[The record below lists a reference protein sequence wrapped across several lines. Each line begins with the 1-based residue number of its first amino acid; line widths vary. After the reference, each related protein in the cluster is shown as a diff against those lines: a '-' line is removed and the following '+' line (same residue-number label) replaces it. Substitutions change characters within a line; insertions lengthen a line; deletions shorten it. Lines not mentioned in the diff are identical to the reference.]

1 MIDTSM
7 EIDTS
12 DSTPVAKPSMPVM
25 PENIWLDIFGY
36 LALEE
41 KFKVSST
48 CRTWYRILADPSL
61 YTHITLDRMEF
72 NTLVLCMHQLC
83 RLAPRIRSFRISNC
97 YSSFISKT
105 TVPVQNTA
113 IMHHFPPLPG
123 MHSLYSRITSL
134 TLPRRREEYRK
145 LGFTLHQEFSRAL
158 VVLMEQSQESIK
170 RLEIQDNFLD
180 LEMTELI
187 FCIVRYGR
195 HLEHLLYDNN
205 NDGGFVAP
213 EIVSAITAA
222 CPNIQSFCGKHAISD
237 TVLRRMITGWEDLK
251 FVTLAPYQSATMG
264 TKAVSL
270 EGLWSLLECSKVERL
285 ELLDL
290 DCISNENVRTLMCR
304 VKNLQSMA
312 LNPAATSPT
321 APHPVVSSSHPFAHL
336 ASRFPSL
343 TDPQSS
349 SPSAR
354 ALPGASVRHLALTKY
369 TSTPLTLPGF
379 GALLKLFP
387 NLESLRFTT
396 NFFTY
401 DHQFQGL
408 TKDIYEEE
416 IILVE
421 NMIREEM
428 SDRWPSS
435 SSSPDRASA
444 SWIGDWHASVTEEQR
459 LRVNIMRPP
468 PV

>member
-1 MIDTSM
+1 MT
-7 EIDTS
+7 
-12 DSTPVAKPSMPVM
+12 DSRMDVNTPVVAKPSIPVM
-25 PENIWLDIFGY
+25 PENIWLDIFSY

-48 CRTWYRILADPSL
+48 CRTWHRILADPSL
-61 YTHITLDRMEF
+61 YTHISLDCMEF
-72 NTLVLCMHQLC
+72 NTLVLCMHQIC
-83 RLAPRIRSFRISNC
+83 RLAPRVRSLRISNC

-113 IMHHFPPLPG
+113 IMHHFPQQPG
-123 MHSLYSRITSL
+123 MHSLYTHITSF

-170 RLEIQDNFLD
+170 CLEIQDNFLD

-205 NDGGFVAP
+205 RDGGFVAP

-222 CPNIQSFCGKHAISD
+222 CPNIRSFCGKHAISD
-237 TVLRRMITGWEDLK
+237 TVLRRMMTGWENLK
-251 FVTLAPYQSATMG
+251 SVTLAPYQSATMG
-264 TKAVSL
+264 TKEVSL

-290 DCISNENVRTLMCR
+290 DCISNDNVRTLMQR
-304 VKNLQSMA
+304 VKHLQSMVID
-312 LNPAATSPT
+312 PTTSPTATSPT
-321 APHPVVSSSHPFAHL
+321 AVSSPHDQHPFAHL
-336 ASRFPSL
+336 ASRFPTFAAS
-343 TDPQSS
+343 PSS
-349 SPSAR
+349 SSS
-354 ALPGASVRHLALTKY
+354 ALPGASVRHLTLTKY

-387 NLESLRFTT
+387 NLESLKFTT

-401 DHQFQGL
+401 AHQFHGL
-408 TKDIYEEE
+408 TKEIYEEE
-416 IILVE
+416 VILVE

-428 SDRWPSS
+428 SDRWPALAT
-435 SSSPDRASA
+435 SPERASV
-444 SWIGDWHASVTEEQR
+444 SWVGEWHAPETEEQR
-459 LRVNIMRPP
+459 LRMNTMRPP
-468 PV
+468 L